1 MQIIKKNLSIFESFR
16 QVVKGGITY
25 RILLKYKKKKLLVSW
40 MFDKLVYEVADED
53 LSLIALQVAEGKV
66 KYQKSKNEE
75 NERYTRNI

>member
-1 MQIIKKNLSIFESFR
+1 
-16 QVVKGGITY
+16 
-25 RILLKYKKKKLLVSW
+25 